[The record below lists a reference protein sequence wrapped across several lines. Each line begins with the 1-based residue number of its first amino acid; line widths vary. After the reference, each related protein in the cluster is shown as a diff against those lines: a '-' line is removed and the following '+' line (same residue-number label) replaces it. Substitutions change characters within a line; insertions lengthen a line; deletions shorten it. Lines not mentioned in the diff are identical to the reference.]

1 MFGFEKLFKRGNNY
15 TLLVQNGAV
24 IIDVRTPAEFTAGH
38 IPGSKNISLDK
49 LAAGLKELKKLNRPV
64 ITCCQSGT
72 RSGIA
77 SRMLKSAG
85 IDAYNGGAWNVL
97 LKKIS

>member
-1 MFGFEKLFKRGNNY
+1 MFGFEKLFKPASNL

-24 IIDVRTPAEFTAGH
+24 IIDVRTPGEFTAGH

-49 LAAGLKELKKLNRPV
+49 LPAGLKELKKLNRPI

-77 SRMLKSAG
+77 SRMLKNAG
-85 IDAYNGGAWNVL
+85 VDAYNGGAWNAL
-97 LKKIS
+97 LIKLS

>member
-38 IPGSKNISLDK
+38 IPGSRNISLDK
-49 LAAGLKELKKLNRPV
+49 LAAGLKELKALNRPI

-77 SRMLKSAG
+77 SRMLKNAG
-85 IDAYNGGAWNVL
+85 VDAYNGGSWSAL